1 MNAIGIWVSWLTVH
15 TWYRNCSDMIW
26 LYILWCSFILLLA
39 FVSIAIMLCWY
50 GYANKN
56 NNSNSVSNTDVVL
69 QHDNMLPSHWIVLH
83 FMRQRQKRR
92 KLECVALFHAVVCR
106 SAVYCHFPLDLH
118 FATTQPC
125 FCKDILH
132 VFYKQHLMC
141 LRFTCREKVTL
152 AQKTA
157 QNLIWAVR
165 LKQIS
170 RNVIWIGFQTHI
182 WM

>member
-1 MNAIGIWVSWLTVH
+1 MNPIGIWVSWLTVH
-15 TWYRNCSDMIW
+15 TCLGNCSDMIS
-26 LYILWCSFILLLA
+26 LCIPWCSFVLLLA
-39 FVSIAIMLCWY
+39 FVSIAIMLCCY

-69 QHDNMLPSHWIVLH
+69 QHDNMLPSHWIILH

-141 LRFTCREKVTL
+141 LRFTYREKVTL
-152 AQKTA
+152 AKK
-157 QNLIWAVR
+157 LHKIWSER
-165 LKQIS
+165 S
-170 RNVIWIGFQTHI
+170 DWNRFPEMWFE
-182 WM
+182 